1 MRYGVIADIHAN
13 LAALETCLNALQ
25 KIGVDRLVCLG
36 DIVGYGPQPNEVV
49 STIVEND
56 IPCVAGNHDRVAAGL
71 DDIDLCGSSA
81 KPTLEWTREAI
92 TDEVRAALRE
102 LPSRLELEGDVLAAH
117 GSITDPWRYIRRVPD
132 AVEQLNE
139 MTEARSGRILL
150 LGHTHRQM
158 TVDLATGK
166 VATSEW
172 LLARKRRVLELNG
185 TAFVNPGSV
194 GQPREPRALVR
205 FAVLDLNV
213 SSAALHALPYPHER
227 CVQALRSQG
236 LPPKWSH
243 PRPTVKKAIR
253 QALRDAKD
261 RREGLHHRSG
271 PTDVPSRR

>member
-25 KIGVDRLVCLG
+25 KIGVDRVLCLG
-36 DIVGYGPQPNEVV
+36 DLVGYGPQPNEVV
-49 STIVEND
+49 ATIIESE

-81 KPTLEWTREAI
+81 KPTLEWTRDVVA
-92 TDEVRAALRE
+92 DDVRAALRE
-102 LPSRLELEGDVLAAH
+102 LPARLELEGGVLAAH

-132 AVEQLNE
+132 AVEQLSK
-139 MTEARSGRILL
+139 MTGASSARILL

-172 LLARKRRVLELNG
+172 LLARRQRVRGLTG

-205 FAVLDLNV
+205 FAVLDLEE
-213 SSAALHALPYPHER
+213 SSVTLHALPYPHER

-236 LPPKWSH
+236 LPPEWSH

-253 QALRDAKD
+253 QVLRDAKD
-261 RREGLHHRSG
+261 RRKGLHHRG
-271 PTDVPSRR
+271 GTTDVPSRR